1 MENPYKLLLDR
12 GIIDILDG
20 DTNLNDDENR
30 ISMPY
35 LSGPDLCSISTRFG
49 LPVTYSRGSGN
60 PSRWVY
66 LSDLIEHCIE
76 EGKIQTLLSFLFSKH
91 QFKDTL
97 KGFSPEVIEQNYE
110 IIVLCSVGG
119 INGILY
125 FNGYKLLIIDG
136 RFEMRS
142 LDSTVSLSTPC
153 IANLSSSKK
162 DNITYL
168 KSLVNKIQSEIDTSN
183 YDSAVT
189 KSRTLLEES
198 FCYAIEQ
205 AGETP
210 NANGKIKDLHNQVKS
225 LYNMHQN
232 VNVDKRINDLLSG
245 LDKIVSAIAEMRNE
259 TSDAHGVGSK
269 RIVIK
274 EHHARLIANAA
285 VTVAEFLL
293 SVANRK
299 VE

>member
-1 MENPYKLLLDR
+1 MKNPYKLLLDR

-20 DTNLNDDENR
+20 DTNLNDGEDR

-35 LSGPDLCSISTRFG
+35 LSGPDLCGISTRFG
-49 LPVTYSRGSGN
+49 LPVTYNWGSGN

-66 LSDLIEHCIE
+66 LSDLIGHCIE
-76 EGKIQTLLSFLFSKH
+76 KGKIQDLLSFLFSKH
-91 QFKDTL
+91 QFKDAL
-97 KGFSPEVIEQNYE
+97 KGFAPEAIEQNYE
-110 IIVLCSVGG
+110 IIVSCSIEGV
-119 INGILY
+119 NEILY
-125 FNGYKLLIIDG
+125 FNGYRLMIIDG

-142 LDSTVSLSTPC
+142 LDATVSLNAPC
-153 IANLSSSKK
+153 IANLNASKK
-162 DNITYL
+162 DNTYL
-168 KSLVNKIQSEIDTSN
+168 KSLVNRIQSEIDTSN

-210 NANGKIKDLHNQVKS
+210 DANGKIKNLHNQAKS

-232 VNVDKRINDLLSG
+232 ADVDKRINDLLSG

-274 EHHARLIANAA
+274 GHHARLIANAA

-299 VE
+299 IE